1 MEGPEYSQGELK
13 SKILRRTHEGTPNM
27 QEDVSVSTVHL
38 VEPEAPLSAPPRSE
52 PPMTSPVVKKRPR
65 LTRGR
70 IALLAAALIVL
81 AAVGWK
87 LAHRGPQ
94 PTGVQAAKVER
105 ADLQAKVTANG
116 KVQAQR
122 KVDISATVAGQITQL
137 AVREGDPV
145 KKGQFLLQID
155 PASSR
160 AAARGNEASMQA
172 LLRELD
178 SARAH
183 LVQARADEV
192 RAESNYQASISSAA
206 ERERARTAVATAEG
220 AFRAAEGRVE
230 QARASL
236 EGARDV
242 LSKTVV
248 RSPIDGI
255 VTARR
260 VEEGEVAVVGVLN
273 QPGTVLLT
281 ISDMSVVE
289 AEVEVDETSI
299 PSVKL
304 GQEAIVR
311 IDAYPNR
318 TFNGVV
324 TEVGNSP
331 ILRTG
336 APGAGEAIKFR
347 VKVQLKNPPADVKPG
362 LSAQAEVLTGFSAQA
377 VVVPIQA
384 LIVRE
389 LPRKPGEAPKP
400 GAPRDEEG
408 VYLMEDAKARF
419 RAIKTGLLGE
429 LSVEVTSGLS
439 GGEMIITGPFKAL
452 RELKDGDA
460 VKQEEAKKDTDR
472 K

>member
-1 MEGPEYSQGELK
+1 MA
-13 SKILRRTHEGTPNM
+13 
-27 QEDVSVSTVHL
+27 TVDA
-38 VEPEAPLSAPPRSE
+38 VEQEAPSPALPRVDTPGPSI
-52 PPMTSPVVKKRPR
+52 VKKRPR
-65 LTRGR
+65 FTRKR
-70 IALLAAALIVL
+70 IALLVAGLVVL
-81 AAVGWK
+81 GIVGWK
-87 LAHRGPQ
+87 LTHRGPK

-160 AAARGNEASMQA
+160 AAERGNAASMQA

-178 SARAH
+178 SAKAN
-183 LVQARADEV
+183 LTQARADEA
-192 RAESNYQASISSAA
+192 RAESNYQARISSEA
-206 ERERARTAVATAEG
+206 ERERARTLVATAEG

-230 QARASL
+230 QARAGL
-236 EGARDV
+236 EGARDM

-299 PSVKL
+299 PSVEVA
-304 GQEAIVR
+304 QESIVR

-336 APGAGEAIKFR
+336 TATEAIKFR
-347 VKVQLKNPPADVKPG
+347 VKVQLKNPPPDIKPG
-362 LSAQAEVLTGFSAQA
+362 LSAQAEVLTGFRGQA

-408 VYLMEDAKARF
+408 VYVMEAGKAKF

-439 GGEMIITGPFKAL
+439 GGESIITGPFKAL

-460 VKQEEAKKDTDR
+460 VKQEEAKKETGR
-472 K
+472 QG